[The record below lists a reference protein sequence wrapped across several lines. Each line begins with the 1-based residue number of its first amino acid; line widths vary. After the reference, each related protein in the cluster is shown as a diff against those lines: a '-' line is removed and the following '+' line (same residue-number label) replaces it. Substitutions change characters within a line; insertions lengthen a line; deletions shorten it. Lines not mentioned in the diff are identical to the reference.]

1 MRDCIQILAFRIG
14 TVALTVLLGG
24 LLTAILVRV
33 GPGFLVDER
42 ELDPRLNEAS
52 RRAIQ
57 QEHAANGNV
66 LSFYAGRL
74 KRIALHGDLGDSPS
88 LNRPISQLLR
98 ERLPV
103 TVQLMAIGVAG
114 GWALAFALALP
125 AVMCRSRLF
134 RGIAGSF
141 QQILLCLPAAALALL
156 VFDVGGPVRSL
167 LVLVICPRVFEYVR
181 NLLEEAYTQPHI
193 LTARA
198 KGLGGARILMRH
210 VLPSVAPQ
218 LTALAGVSVSMAFG
232 AAIPVEALC
241 DLPGI
246 GQLAWKAATARDLP
260 VLVALTFMV
269 IAVTQVCNAMSDWAG
284 WRGRQA

>member
-1 MRDCIQILAFRIG
+1 MRSCFKILAFRIG
-14 TVALTVLLGG
+14 TLALTVLLGG
-24 LLTAILVRV
+24 LLTAVMVRV
-33 GPGFLVDER
+33 SPGFLVDER
-42 ELDPRLNEAS
+42 DLDPRLNEAS

-167 LVLVICPRVFEYVR
+167 LVLVVCPRVFEYVR
-181 NLLEEAYTQPHI
+181 NLLDEAYAQPHI

-210 VLPSVAPQ
+210 VLPSAAPQ

-260 VLVALTFMV
+260 VLVAITFMV
-269 IAVTQVCNAMSDWAG
+269 IVVTQVSNAISDWAG

>member
-1 MRDCIQILAFRIG
+1 MRSCFKILAFRIG
-14 TVALTVLLGG
+14 TLALTVLLGG

-42 ELDPRLNEAS
+42 DLDPRLNEAS

-210 VLPSVAPQ
+210 VLPSAAPQ

-260 VLVALTFMV
+260 VLVAITFMV
-269 IAVTQVCNAMSDWAG
+269 IVVTQVSNAVSDWAG

>member
-1 MRDCIQILAFRIG
+1 MRNCFQILVSRIG
-14 TVALTVLLGG
+14 TLALTVLLGG
-24 LLTAILVRV
+24 LLAAVLVRV
-33 GPGFLVDER
+33 SPGFLVDER

-52 RRAIQ
+52 RRVIR
-57 QEHAANGNV
+57 QERAANGNV

-74 KRIALHGDLGDSPS
+74 KRIALHGDLGNSPS
-88 LNRPISQLLR
+88 LNRPISELLR

-103 TVQLMAIGVAG
+103 TLQLMAIGVAG

-125 AVMCRSRLF
+125 AVMCRSRWF

-141 QQILLCLPAAALALL
+141 QQILLCLPAAALALA

-167 LVLVICPRVFEYVR
+167 LVLVVCPRVFEYVR
-181 NLLEEAYTQPHI
+181 NLLDEAYAQPHI

-210 VLPSVAPQ
+210 VLPSAAPQ

-260 VLVALTFMV
+260 VLVAITFMV
-269 IAVTQVCNAMSDWAG
+269 IVVTQVSNAISDWAG